1 MIRSPFVVTVLCLTF
16 GFFGSFLE
24 YGVVTE
30 FTCGEIRS
38 TSGLEDVWLSTDTSI
53 LIFCFAEFAGRGC
66 CITEQGPPVF
76 AQVNLA
82 ENARPGAR
90 SAEDCL
96 LFNSAEY
103 ARPGVRTT
111 EHFLLSVCC
120 VFVWVGRP
128 VRFLFTCVCPEPAV
142 RCGSVRAFS
151 RV

>member
-24 YGVVTE
+24 YGSVTE
-30 FTCGEIRS
+30 FTRGEIRS

-82 ENARPGAR
+82 ENACPGAR

-128 VRFLFTCVCPEPAV
+128 VRFLFTCVCREPAV
-142 RCGSVRAFS
+142 RCGTVRAFS
-151 RV
+151 RE